1 MMRNSN
7 PNDVPFTQWIMTQKL
22 FGSLTAS
29 LLIATLG
36 VSTSS
41 NAAPVEPT
49 KQGSSADLKQTDPKA
64 TPSET
69 AAKTAHSSNKSLNAV
84 TQSEEVVKVGEQVT
98 KPRLDGVKDVI
109 AKVQPHEISGQKVA
123 TLYVRNIPILTFKGS
138 ASAFKSDVKLGTQLK
153 KPSNP
158 LSTSVQSFNR
168 AKTLS
173 VSSLNSL
180 LNSSESVS
188 ELDSQELTPST
199 IEAGFSENDPVWRAT
214 AIAAKLNQLYRNGLD
229 ADKITVTW
237 GGQVASVTA
246 GRDRYLIQ
254 AATTKIAVIDANIV
268 LPDSTRNLE
277 KVALHATNHL
287 RRLLGDASP
296 LREVTGKPIGWKNP
310 TVSLGA
316 IQFKLTGFASWYG
329 PGFHGNRSASG
340 EVFNQNAMTAAH
352 RTLPFGTQVMVTNM
366 DNGQSVMVRIN
377 DRGPFHGNRII
388 DLSTAAAR
396 VLGVVQSGVALVKL
410 EVVDLRSAAAV
421 GN

>member
-1 MMRNSN
+1 MRNSN
-7 PNDVPFTQWIMTQKL
+7 PNDVSFTQWNMTQKL

-41 NAAPVEPT
+41 NATPVESS
-49 KQGSSADLKQTDPKA
+49 KQISSASLKQTNPKA

-69 AAKTAHSSNKSLNAV
+69 AAETAPSSDKSLNTV

-98 KPRLDGVKDVI
+98 KPKFDSTKEII

-123 TLYVRNIPILTFKGS
+123 TLYVRNIPVLTFKGS
-138 ASAFKSDVKLGTQLK
+138 VSASKSDVKLGTQLK
-153 KPSNP
+153 KSSN
-158 LSTSVQSFNR
+158 STNAQ
-168 AKTLS
+168 
-173 VSSLNSL
+173 SLNLAKALSSPSLTSL
-180 LNSSESVS
+180 LSSSKPLS
-188 ELDSQELTPST
+188 ELDSQELNLSSMD
-199 IEAGFSENDPVWRAT
+199 AAFSENDPVWRAT
-214 AIAAKLNQLYRNGLD
+214 AIAAKLNQLYLNGLD

-237 GGQVASVTA
+237 GGQVAEAT

-254 AATTKIAVIDANIV
+254 VDTLKIAVIDANTV

-277 KVALHATNHL
+277 KDALQATNRL

-296 LREVTGKPIGWKNP
+296 LREVTGKPSAWRNQTI
-310 TVSLGA
+310 SLGP
-316 IQFKLTGFASWYG
+316 IRFKLTGLASWYG

-352 RTLPFGTQVMVTNM
+352 RTLPFGTQVLVTNVN
-366 DNGQSVMVRIN
+366 NGQSVVVRIN

-410 EVVDLRSAAAV
+410 EVVDSRSAAAV
-421 GN
+421 SK

>member
-1 MMRNSN
+1 MQHSN
-7 PNDVPFTQWIMTQKL
+7 PNDVSFIQWNMTQNL

-41 NAAPVEPT
+41 NATPVESS
-49 KQGSSADLKQTDPKA
+49 KQFSSASLKQTDPKA

-69 AAKTAHSSNKSLNAV
+69 AAETAPSSHKSLNTV

-98 KPRLDGVKDVI
+98 KSEFDSTKEII
-109 AKVQPHEISGQKVA
+109 AKVQPHEMSGQKVA
-123 TLYVRNIPILTFKGS
+123 TLYVRNIPVLTFKGS
-138 ASAFKSDVKLGTQLK
+138 VNASKSDVKLGTQLK
-153 KPSNP
+153 KSSN
-158 LSTSVQSFNR
+158 STNAQ
-168 AKTLS
+168 
-173 VSSLNSL
+173 SLNPAKALSSPSL
-180 LNSSESVS
+180 TSLSSSSESLS
-188 ELDSQELTPST
+188 EQKSQELNFST
-199 IEAGFSENDPVWRAT
+199 IDADFSESDPVWRAT

-237 GGQVASVTA
+237 GGQAASA
-246 GRDRYLIQ
+246 NERDRYLIQ
-254 AATTKIAVIDANIV
+254 VDTLKIAVIDANTV

-277 KVALHATNHL
+277 KDALQATNRL

-296 LREVTGKPIGWKNP
+296 LREVTGKPISWSNQAI
-310 TVSLGA
+310 SLGP
-316 IQFKLTGFASWYG
+316 IRFKLTGFASWYG

-352 RTLPFGTQVMVTNM
+352 RTLPFGTQVLVTNVN
-366 DNGQSVMVRIN
+366 NGQSVVVRIN

-410 EVVDLRSAAAV
+410 EVVDSRSAAAV
-421 GN
+421 SK

>member
-1 MMRNSN
+1 
-7 PNDVPFTQWIMTQKL
+7 MTQKL
-22 FGSLTAS
+22 FGSFTAS

-41 NAAPVEPT
+41 NAAPVESS
-49 KQGSSADLKQTDPKA
+49 KQVSSASLKQTDPKA

-69 AAKTAHSSNKSLNAV
+69 AAETAPSSNKSLKAV

-98 KPRLDGVKDVI
+98 KPEFNSAKEII

-123 TLYVRNIPILTFKGS
+123 TLYVRNIPVLTFKGS
-138 ASAFKSDVKLGTQLK
+138 TNASKSDVKLGTQSK
-153 KPSNP
+153 
-158 LSTSVQSFNR
+158 QSFNSPSTNAQSLNR
-168 AKTLS
+168 AKAF
-173 VSSLNSL
+173 SSPSLTSL
-180 LNSSESVS
+180 LSSSESLS
-188 ELDSQELTPST
+188 ELDSQELNLST
-199 IEAGFSENDPVWRAT
+199 IDVGSSENDPVWRAT
-214 AIAAKLNQLYRNGLD
+214 AIAAKLNQLHRNGLD
-229 ADKITVTW
+229 ANKITVTW
-237 GGQVASVTA
+237 GGQLASA
-246 GRDRYLIQ
+246 SGRDRYLIQ
-254 AATTKIAVIDANIV
+254 VDTLKIAVIDINTV

-277 KVALHATNHL
+277 KDALQATNRL

-296 LREVTGKPIGWKNP
+296 LREVTGKPSGWRNQ
-310 TVSLGA
+310 TISLGP
-316 IQFKLTGFASWYG
+316 IQFRLTGFASWYG

-352 RTLPFGTQVMVTNM
+352 RTLPFGTRVLVTNM

-410 EVVDLRSAAAV
+410 EVVDSRSASAV
-421 GN
+421 SN

>member
-1 MMRNSN
+1 
-7 PNDVPFTQWIMTQKL
+7 MTQKL

-41 NAAPVEPT
+41 NAAPVDPS
-49 KQGSSADLKQTDPKA
+49 KQVSSANLKPIDPKA

-69 AAKTAHSSNKSLNAV
+69 AAETASSSTKSLSAV
-84 TQSEEVVKVGEQVT
+84 SQSEEVVKIGEQVN
-98 KPRLDGVKDVI
+98 KPNFSGPQEVI

-123 TLYVRNIPILTFKGS
+123 TLYVRSIPVLTFKS
-138 ASAFKSDVKLGTQLK
+138 SVKASKNDVKLGTQLRQS
-153 KPSNP
+153 PDP
-158 LSTSVQSFNR
+158 LSTNAQSFSR
-168 AKTLS
+168 TKAQS
-173 VSSLNSL
+173 SSLTSL
-180 LNSSESVS
+180 LNSSESLS
-188 ELDSQELTPST
+188 DLDSRELSLST
-199 IEAGFSENDPVWRAT
+199 IDAGASEDDPVWRAA

-229 ADKITVTW
+229 ADKITVSW
-237 GGQVASVTA
+237 GGQVANAT
-246 GRDRYLIQ
+246 GRDRYFIQ
-254 AATTKIAVIDANIV
+254 AGTIKIAVIDANTV

-277 KVALHATNHL
+277 KDALQATNRL

-296 LREVTGKPIGWKNP
+296 LREVAGKPIGWRNQ
-310 TVSLGA
+310 TISLGP
-316 IQFKLTGFASWYG
+316 IRFKLTGFASWYG

-352 RTLPFGTQVMVTNM
+352 RTLPFGTRVLVTNM

-396 VLGVVQSGVALVKL
+396 VVGVMQLGVALVKL
-410 EVVDLRSAAAV
+410 EVIDSRSAAAV